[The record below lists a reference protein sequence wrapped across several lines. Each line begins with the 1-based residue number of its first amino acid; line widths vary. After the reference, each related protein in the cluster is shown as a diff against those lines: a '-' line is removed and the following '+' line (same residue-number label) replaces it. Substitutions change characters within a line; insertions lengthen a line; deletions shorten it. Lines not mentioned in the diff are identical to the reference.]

1 MAGLSRIL
9 LVFEPGTDLFTAR
22 QVVAER
28 LTQAH
33 ALPHVSKPPQ
43 MLQPLSSTNR
53 VMMVGLS
60 SKDVSPIEMSVQAR
74 WTIAPR
80 LTGVL
85 GVANVSIWGQRD
97 RQLQVQVDPE
107 RLRDKN
113 VSLLRCSRRP
123 GTRLGL
129 PADVRRGVDARH
141 RRFIDTPNQRL
152 GVQHLLPISAG

>member
-1 MAGLSRIL
+1 M
-9 LVFEPGTDLFTAR
+9 
-22 QVVAER
+22 AER

-53 VMMVGLS
+53 VLMVGLS

-80 LTGVL
+80 LTGVP

-97 RQLQVQVDPE
+97 RQLQQVDPE
-107 RLRDKN
+107 HLRDQN
-113 VSLLRCSRRP
+113 VSLLQVLETAGNALVSLLTFVEASTP
-123 GTRLGL
+123 GTG
-129 PADVRRGVDARH
+129 G
-141 RRFIDTPNQRL
+141 FIDTPSS
-152 GVQHLLPISAG
+152 GWVCSTPADQHPG